1 MNDDMPQNDPPI
13 LRNLG
18 AVLLSIGV
26 IALVV
31 GSITVFFYIHQFG
44 GSLSGEHAQWAE
56 FGDYVGG
63 ALGSIFAF
71 FGLIALLLTLWIQ
84 SRELRVSSAEL
95 RRSAEALAEQ
105 NNSIKIQSF
114 ENRFFNMI
122 SLHHEIVNGM
132 DLRAKGEVT
141 SSGRDCLRVFYE
153 RLKKEF
159 EPALRGDYLDY
170 KDGLISGYAKFYEKH
185 AHELGHYFR
194 NIYRILKF
202 IEESDAPGKTEYSG
216 ILRAQLSNPELALLF
231 YNGITVRG
239 DKLKPL
245 AEKYALF
252 ENLEPNQLARKDE
265 DSKFYEPKA
274 FGEHIGLFVTEENG

>member
-1 MNDDMPQNDPPI
+1 MPQNDPPI

-18 AVLLSIGV
+18 TALITIGI
-26 IALVV
+26 IALIV
-31 GSITVFFYIHQFG
+31 GGLTVIFYRQQFG
-44 GSLSGEHAQWAE
+44 GLLSGEHAQWAE

-63 ALGSIFAF
+63 VVGSIFAF

-95 RRSAEALAEQ
+95 RRSAEALSEQ
-105 NNSIKIQSF
+105 NKAIQLQSF
-114 ENRFFNMI
+114 ENRFFNMV
-122 SLHHEIVNGM
+122 SLHHEIVNGI
-132 DLRAKGEVT
+132 DLRVKGEVT

-153 RLKKEF
+153 RLLKDLK
-159 EPALRGDYLDY
+159 PALRGDSLNY
-170 KDGLISGYAKFYEKH
+170 KDGLVSGYAKFYEKH

-194 NIYRILKF
+194 NFYRILKF
-202 IEESDAPGKTEYSG
+202 IEESDVPRKSEYSG
-216 ILRAQLSNPELALLF
+216 IIRAQLSNPELALLF

-239 DKLKPL
+239 DRLKPL

-265 DSKFYEPKA
+265 DYKLYEASA
-274 FGEHIGLFVTEENG
+274 FGEHITLFIGEANS

>member
-1 MNDDMPQNDPPI
+1 MNDNVSQNDPPV

-18 AVLLSIGV
+18 AVLLFIGV
-26 IALVV
+26 IALVI
-31 GSITVFFYIHQFG
+31 GGITITLYAQQFG
-44 GSLSGEHAQWAE
+44 NSISEKHGLWAE
-56 FGDYVGG
+56 FGDYIGG
-63 ALGSIFAF
+63 VLGSIFAF

-84 SRELRVSSAEL
+84 GREL
-95 RRSAEALAEQ
+95 RRSVEALRDQ
-105 NNSIKIQSF
+105 NNSIKLQSF
-114 ENRFFNMI
+114 ENRFFNMV
-122 SLHHEIVNGM
+122 SLHHEIVNGI
-132 DLRAKGEVT
+132 DLRTKGEVT
-141 SSGRDCLRVFYE
+141 SSGRDCLKVFYE

-159 EPALRGDYLDY
+159 EPALRGDHLKY
-170 KDGLISGYAKFYEKH
+170 KDGLLSGYEKFYEKH

-202 IEESDAPGKTEYSG
+202 IDESDVPSKTEYSG

-252 ENLEPNQLARKDE
+252 ENLEPNQLAQKNE
-265 DSKFYEPKA
+265 DSKFYKRGA
-274 FGEHIGLFVTEENG
+274 FGEHIGLFMSEANG